1 MASLMKAVL
10 PASRKPLIIKT
21 GISLSIFVLSL
32 LVEKFSKLVFLEVCA
47 DYADLACVARS
58 AVSDFMFFRNIV
70 EINPVFAVS
79 NHALCAENISVFVAV
94 ESCENILDIVLCV
107 ILYSFKAP

>member
-1 MASLMKAVL
+1 MKWL
-10 PASRKPLIIKT
+10 PI
-21 GISLSIFVLSL
+21 
-32 LVEKFSKLVFLEVCA
+32 EKFSKLVFLEICA
-47 DYADLACVARS
+47 DYANLACVARS
-58 AVSDFMFFRNIV
+58 AFSDFVFFRNIV
-70 EINPVFAVS
+70 EVYPLFSIG